1 MNLVE
6 TTLDG
11 ATIRLE
17 PICADHAAGL
27 LSSATPGVFRY
38 LLGHPEPWD
47 EAGFRAYLDRIPR
60 LPERLPFSIVLKET
74 GQAIGMTAFF
84 DIRLEHRGLEIGH
97 TWIGTA
103 YQRTRVNP
111 ESKLLLLTH
120 AFETLGCVRVQ
131 LKTDGRNI
139 QSQRAMLRLGLRY
152 EGTLRK
158 HMIRPDGF
166 VRDTVMFS
174 VTDGEWPELKA
185 RLVERL
191 SKY

>member
-1 MNLVE
+1 MKLIE
-6 TTLDG
+6 TTLEG

-17 PICADHAAGL
+17 PVRFEHATGL
-27 LSSATPGVFRY
+27 LEAATPEVFRF
-38 LLGHPEPWD
+38 LLGIPEPWD
-47 EAGFRAYLDRIPR
+47 ETGFRAYLDRVPR

-74 GQAIGMTAFF
+74 GQAIGMTAYF
-84 DIRLEHRGLEIGH
+84 DIRPEHRGLEIGH
-97 TWIGTA
+97 TWIGPP

-120 AFETLGCVRVQ
+120 AFEALGCVRVQ
-131 LKTDGRNI
+131 LKTDGRNV

-158 HMIRPDGF
+158 HMVRPDGF

-174 VTDGEWPELKA
+174 VTDDEWPELKA
-185 RLVERL
+185 RLAARL
-191 SKY
+191 ST